1 MQAID
6 LGIKVPNMNKPRNRL
21 FCRLDGQTSALRIQ
35 KRLAALN
42 RLGLLASESIP
53 VFEEATQTASSF
65 LEAPI
70 CILGLGVDNELCFK
84 STFGLSSIGL
94 MNQLASYRKIPLEES
109 FSTYVIDSEQPLAI
123 DNTVTD
129 TVFAA
134 SSLTQHYGIRAY
146 LGVPLISSEGLCLGT
161 LEILD
166 TEPRDFT
173 SKDLEFLTL
182 TARWCLREFERDYA
196 LKNQLQIANNEVI
209 QTQAISIMGREK
221 LNEST
226 HHLAF
231 SANNSEGWQ
240 SRQPD
245 YLEIPNHPTTVAS
258 DDIHATNLIKVKLLA
273 QLTQELRTPLTSVIG
288 MASVLRREVYG
299 PLTTKQREYLEIIH
313 NSGQNLIS
321 LVDEI
326 VNLGVL
332 GNQDATVRV
341 SSVDIEMLCQ
351 QVINSLVDIGKQ
363 HQQSL
368 RLSVEPGNR
377 IWLLDKDKVKQA
389 LYYLIISVLEM
400 SESGGEV
407 RIHVSRR
414 NRALNLAVWLSH
426 PWLGDGLPQV
436 EFYSQSVTKALAI
449 AESQNFDNHASSG
462 MSDVLL
468 GNRVLTASALMTVI
482 NSDKKLNSTNNKPT
496 DRDRVSRDVLGLLFS
511 CHLTELHQGK
521 IIVQGSPE
529 AGYRYIIQLPK
540 VEQDENELG

>member
-1 MQAID
+1 MQTID
-6 LGIKVPNMNKPRNRL
+6 LGNKIPNTTQPRNQL
-21 FCRLDGQTSALRIQ
+21 FCRLDGQTPSERIQ
-35 KRLAALN
+35 KRSAALN
-42 RLGLLASESIP
+42 RLGLLAADSVP

-65 LEAPI
+65 LETPV
-70 CILGLGVDNELCFK
+70 CILGLGVEQQLWFK
-84 STFGLSSIGL
+84 STFGLSSMGL
-94 MNQLASYRKIPLEES
+94 MNQLASYRRIPLEET
-109 FSTYVIDSEQPLAI
+109 FSTYIIDSEQPLAI
-123 DNTVTD
+123 YNTVTE
-129 TVFAA
+129 TIFAT
-134 SSLTQHYGIRAY
+134 SSLTQHYGIRSY

-161 LEILD
+161 LEVMD
-166 TEPRDFT
+166 TQPRQFT
-173 SKDLEFLTL
+173 AKDLEFLSL
-182 TARWCLREFERDYA
+182 TAKWCLREFERDYA
-196 LKNQLQIANNEVI
+196 IKTQEQLTSRNSTDLSLSGIERGNWEANYRSQPNSQHLNWSYSGNQSVSRAHATSSNNI
-209 QTQAISIMGREK
+209 
-221 LNEST
+221 
-226 HHLAF
+226 
-231 SANNSEGWQ
+231 
-240 SRQPD
+240 D
-245 YLEIPNHPTTVAS
+245 
-258 DDIHATNLIKVKLLA
+258 ATNLIKVKLLS

-299 PLTTKQREYLEIIH
+299 PLTIKQREYLEIIH

-332 GNQDATVRV
+332 GNQDTELKTV
-341 SSVDIEMLCQ
+341 SVDIEMLCQ
-351 QVINSLVDIGKQ
+351 QAINSLVDIAKQ

-449 AESQNFDNHASSG
+449 AESQNFENAASG

-468 GNRVLTASALMTVI
+468 GNRVLTASALMATI
-482 NSDKKLNSTNNKPT
+482 DSEKKHSDRNKPT
-496 DRDRVSRDVLGLLFS
+496 ERVSRDVLGLLFA

-521 IIVQGSPE
+521 VIVQGSPE

-540 VEQDENELG
+540 VEQDESELG

>member
-6 LGIKVPNMNKPRNRL
+6 LGIRVPSINKPRNRL
-21 FCRLDGQTSALRIQ
+21 FCRLDGQTPAQRIQ
-35 KRLAALN
+35 KRSATL
-42 RLGLLASESIP
+42 RHLGLLSSESVP

-65 LEAPI
+65 LEVPI
-70 CILGLGVDNELCFK
+70 CILGLGVDNELWFK
-84 STFGLSSIGL
+84 STFGISSMGL

-109 FSTYVIDSEQPLAI
+109 FSTYIIDSEQPLAI
-123 DNTVTD
+123 DNTAVD
-129 TVFAA
+129 TVFAM

-146 LGVPLISSEGLCLGT
+146 LGVPLISSDGICLGT
-161 LEILD
+161 LEIMD
-166 TEPRDFT
+166 TEPKEFT
-173 SKDLEFLTL
+173 TKDLEFLAL
-182 TARWCLREFERDYA
+182 TARWCLREFERDRA
-196 LKNQLQIANNEVI
+196 IE
-209 QTQAISIMGREK
+209 TQPLSE
-221 LNEST
+221 NESKSPLSSISPIAST
-226 HHLAF
+226 EKSNYLFAQG
-231 SANNSEGWQ
+231 STESGTNN
-240 SRQPD
+240 
-245 YLEIPNHPTTVAS
+245 
-258 DDIHATNLIKVKLLA
+258 IHETNIIKVKLLG

-299 PLTTKQREYLEIIH
+299 PLTAKQREYLEIIH

-332 GNQDATVRV
+332 GNQDTKVKLA
-341 SSVDIEMLCQ
+341 SVDIEMLCQ

-400 SESGGEV
+400 SEAGGEV

-449 AESQNFDNHASSG
+449 AETQNVESTASSG

-468 GNRVLTASALMTVI
+468 GNRILTASALMTVI
-482 NSDKKLNSTNNKPT
+482 NSEKKTITTKKQT
-496 DRDRVSRDVLGLLFS
+496 DRVSRDVLGLLFS

-521 IIVQGSPE
+521 VIVQGSPE

-540 VEQDENELG
+540 VEQDEDELG

>member
-1 MQAID
+1 MIQVQATD
-6 LGIKVPNMNKPRNRL
+6 LGIRIPSMNKPRNRL
-21 FCRLDGQTSALRIQ
+21 FCRLDGQSPSERIQ
-35 KRLAALN
+35 KRLATLT
-42 RLGLLASESIP
+42 RLGLLTSDSVP

-70 CILGLGVDNELCFK
+70 CILGLEVDRELWFK
-84 STFGLSSIGL
+84 STFGLSSMGL
-94 MNQLASYRKIPLEES
+94 TSQLAANRKILLEES
-109 FSTYVIDSEQPLAI
+109 FSTYVIDSEQFLAI
-123 DNTVTD
+123 DNTVTNA
-129 TVFAA
+129 VFAA
-134 SSLTQHYGIRAY
+134 SSLTQHYGIRSY
-146 LGVPLISSEGLCLGT
+146 LGVPLISSDGVCLGT
-161 LEILD
+161 LEVMD
-166 TEPRDFT
+166 TESRQFT
-173 SKDLEFLTL
+173 SKDLEFLAL

-196 LKNQLQIANNEVI
+196 IK
-209 QTQAISIMGREK
+209 TQQQP
-221 LNEST
+221 ST
-226 HHLAF
+226 ETSNGSSLTAT
-231 SANNSEGWQ
+231 SSPQWQ
-240 SRQPD
+240 SNYIEVQTV
-245 YLEIPNHPTTVAS
+245 PNREANTS
-258 DDIHATNLIKVKLLA
+258 DATNLIKVKLLS

-299 PLTTKQREYLEIIH
+299 PLTAKQREYLEIIH

-332 GNQDATVRV
+332 GNQDATLKTA
-341 SSVDIEMLCQ
+341 SADIEMLCQ

-377 IWLLDKDKVKQA
+377 IWLLDKEKVKQA

-407 RIHVSRR
+407 RVHVSRR

-436 EFYSQSVTKALAI
+436 EFYSQSVTRALAI
-449 AESQNFDNHASSG
+449 AESQSWENSASSG

-468 GNRVLTASALMTVI
+468 GNRVLTASALMMVLD
-482 NSDKKLNSTNNKPT
+482 SERKANNGKPT
-496 DRDRVSRDVLGLLFS
+496 EKVSRDILGLLFA
-511 CHLTELHQGK
+511 CHLTEIHEGK

-540 VEQDENELG
+540 VTQEENELA

>member
-1 MQAID
+1 MQTID
-6 LGIKVPNMNKPRNRL
+6 LGNRIPNTNQPRNRL
-21 FCRLDGQTSALRIQ
+21 FCRLDGQTPSERIQ
-35 KRLAALN
+35 KRSAALS
-42 RLGLLASESIP
+42 RLGLLASDSVP

-70 CILGLGVDNELCFK
+70 CILGLGVERELWFK
-84 STFGLSSIGL
+84 STFGLSSMGL
-94 MNQLASYRKIPLEES
+94 MSQLASYRKIPLEET
-109 FSTYVIDSEQPLAI
+109 FSTYIIDSEQPLAI
-123 DNTVTD
+123 YNTVTD
-129 TVFAA
+129 TIFAA

-161 LEILD
+161 LEVMD
-166 TEPRDFT
+166 TEARQFT
-173 SKDLEFLTL
+173 SKDLEFLSL

-196 LKNQLQIANNEVI
+196 IKI
-209 QTQAISIMGREK
+209 QQKMSAEQSADPSLAAIEPLGWQPGYPSQQKQQRDWSST
-221 LNEST
+221 ST
-226 HHLAF
+226 HS
-231 SANNSEGWQ
+231 SASNNIDAINSIE
-240 SRQPD
+240 
-245 YLEIPNHPTTVAS
+245 
-258 DDIHATNLIKVKLLA
+258 VKLLS

-299 PLTTKQREYLEIIH
+299 PLTIKQREYLEIIH

-332 GNQDATVRV
+332 SDRDTEVKTV
-341 SSVDIEMLCQ
+341 SVDIEMLCQ
-351 QVINSLVDIGKQ
+351 QAINSLVDIAKQ

-377 IWLLDKDKVKQA
+377 IWLLDKEKVKQA

-414 NRALNLAVWLSH
+414 NHALNLAVWLSH

-449 AESQNFDNHASSG
+449 AESQNFDNVANG

-468 GNRVLTASALMTVI
+468 GNRVLTASALMKVI
-482 NSDKKLNSTNNKPT
+482 DSERKAG
-496 DRDRVSRDVLGLLFS
+496 DRDKARVSRDILGLLFS

-521 IIVQGSPE
+521 VIVQGSPE

-540 VEQDENELG
+540 VEEESLG

>member
-6 LGIKVPNMNKPRNRL
+6 LGIRVPNMNKPRNRL
-21 FCRLDGQTSALRIQ
+21 FCRLDGQTPAQRIQ
-35 KRLAALN
+35 KRSATL
-42 RLGLLASESIP
+42 RFLGLLTSESVP

-70 CILGLGVDNELCFK
+70 CILGLGVDNELWFK
-84 STFGLSSIGL
+84 STFGISSMGL

-109 FSTYVIDSEQPLAI
+109 FSTYIIDSEQPLAI
-123 DNTVTD
+123 NNTVVD
-129 TVFAA
+129 TVFAS

-146 LGVPLISSEGLCLGT
+146 LGVPLISSDGICLGT
-161 LEILD
+161 LEIMD
-166 TEPRDFT
+166 TEPKDFT
-173 SKDLEFLTL
+173 TKDLEFLAL
-182 TARWCLREFERDYA
+182 TARWCLREFERDKA
-196 LKNQLQIANNEVI
+196 LKTQPLSKNDSKNSLSLISSLSSTEKSNYLSTQSGTESATNN
-209 QTQAISIMGREK
+209 
-221 LNEST
+221 
-226 HHLAF
+226 
-231 SANNSEGWQ
+231 
-240 SRQPD
+240 
-245 YLEIPNHPTTVAS
+245 
-258 DDIHATNLIKVKLLA
+258 IHATNIIKVKLLG

-299 PLTTKQREYLEIIH
+299 PLTAKQREYLEIIH

-332 GNQDATVRV
+332 GNQDTKVKIA
-341 SSVDIEMLCQ
+341 SVDIEMLCQ

-377 IWLLDKDKVKQA
+377 IWLLDKDKIKQA

-400 SESGGEV
+400 SEAGGEV

-449 AESQNFDNHASSG
+449 AERQNVESTASSG

-468 GNRVLTASALMTVI
+468 NNRVLTASALMSVI
-482 NSDKKLNSTNNKPT
+482 NSEKKTTTTKKQT
-496 DRDRVSRDVLGLLFS
+496 DRISRDVLGLLFS

-521 IIVQGSPE
+521 VIVQGSPE

-540 VEQDENELG
+540 VEQDEDKLG